1 MKFRGTIS
9 NNKGF
14 TLIELMVT
22 IVLIGMV
29 LGLASLFFNISFLSE
44 KKVENEYMLQANM
57 RQASEALNT
66 AIRNASVTFTLTE
79 DVFDGSAGALKKKW
93 NYFGLKN
100 DGKEIVQYIYN
111 STTDN
116 HDEKVIVSER
126 EGITYNLYFTQNNPG
141 TKMIQFNIECI
152 PDGDTSKK
160 ISIETELE
168 ALNSVAVDDG
178 GSAENPAVAIAY
190 RSDPSPNP
198 EVITTQS
205 EVTIAI
211 SLVLDDSGSM
221 DWDMAGHK
229 PGEWGFNSSNVRK
242 TIMKAR
248 AQKLIEQFAALSTSG
263 GIQVSV
269 IPFADD
275 ADRAS
280 AMYNCYAYKS
290 QLKTIIS
297 GLGAVGGT
305 NTGDGLRRAYF
316 QLANYNTSNPKKEIV
331 NYIILL
337 TDGNPTYRSS
347 TNSWTYTPQKTDG
360 NSLYLDGSG
369 GETTTNIDQCMTY
382 VNTIGQEL
390 VVGKTI
396 NIKTFVIGFSAVPT
410 NITNA
415 REIAEVCCT
424 KTGSTTR
431 TGTYYEAASD
441 IALENVFNSITTTI
455 LAETW
460 HIYGPY

>member
-1 MKFRGTIS
+1 MKFLGKIK

-14 TLIELMVT
+14 TLVELMVT

-29 LGLASLFFNISFLSE
+29 IGIASMFFNISFLSE

-57 RQASEALNT
+57 RQAAESLNT

-79 DVFDGSAGALKKKW
+79 DVFYDGSMKNKW
-93 NYFGLKN
+93 NYFGVTEDK
-100 DGKEIVQYIYN
+100 KEIVQYIWN
-111 STTDN
+111 GTTGN
-116 HDEKVIVSER
+116 HDEKVIVAER
-126 EGITYNLYFTQNNPG
+126 EGITYNLYFTQNSPG

-152 PDGDTSKK
+152 PDGNTSKK
-160 ISIETELE
+160 ISIETELA

-178 GSAENPAVAIAY
+178 GSAGNPAVAIAY

-221 DWDMAGHK
+221 DWDMAGHE
-229 PGEWGFNSSNVRK
+229 PYEWGFNSATVRK

-248 AQKLIEQFAALSTSG
+248 AQQLIEQFAALSTSG

-269 IPFADD
+269 IPFSNNANQ
-275 ADRAS
+275 AS
-280 AMYNCYAYKS
+280 AMYDCYAYKT
-290 QLKTIIS
+290 QLKTKIS
-297 GLGAVGGT
+297 GLNAEGGT
-305 NTGDGLRRAYF
+305 NTGDGLRRAYY
-316 QLANYNTSNPKKEIV
+316 QLANYKASNPSKEIV

-347 TNSWTYTPQKTDG
+347 TNSWTYTPQKSDG
-360 NSLYLDGSG
+360 NAAYLSGTG

-390 VVGKTI
+390 IVGPTLE
-396 NIKTFVIGFSAVPT
+396 IKTFVIGFSAVSA

-424 KTGSTTR
+424 KSGSTTQ
-431 TGTYYEAASD
+431 TGTYYEASSD